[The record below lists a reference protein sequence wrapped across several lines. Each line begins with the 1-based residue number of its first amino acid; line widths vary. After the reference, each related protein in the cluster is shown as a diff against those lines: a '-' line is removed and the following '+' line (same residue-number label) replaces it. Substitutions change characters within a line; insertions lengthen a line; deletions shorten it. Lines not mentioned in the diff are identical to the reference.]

1 MYIWGNMKRFFVVS
15 AFSCVISIILTI
27 LFDLEI
33 AYVIALGILSIISGI
48 LLYIFKKKYFINI
61 ICFGIILILIS
72 NYSSGFARKEINNVK
87 VLYDKT
93 AKISASI
100 IEEPIDKQY
109 YHVCYVKT
117 SFIDAENTPQ
127 NVKIRLT
134 IYGDF
139 KADIYD
145 ELRAEVNFKKPN
157 KYIIKS
163 SYSDGYY
170 LSGVVN
176 DFEVVETSVKP
187 LYSKAVYLRNKINSL
202 FSKNDNYG
210 ISSAM
215 LIGNKDALSDE
226 FYKDIKKTGMSH
238 IMAVSGFHISII
250 CGSIMLLL
258 RKLKINRKY
267 SSIIGMASVITL
279 AAVSGFSGSILRA
292 GLMFFIIFCANLFSR
307 KADALNSLGFA
318 ITILLIYNPFNIYD
332 ISFLL
337 SSAGTLGIV
346 LLVPKFNEK
355 IEDKIPKNLLGKVL
369 YYFINIFFVSI
380 AASLFTM
387 PISLYYFGYSC
398 IISPIINIFVTIPA
412 YFIMISGLV
421 LLIFN
426 KIPILSDIIIFINNL
441 SCKIFKVIIE
451 TFADFKYIG
460 LESDD
465 IFLYVL
471 IMISI
476 ILFLLYKIFKSKKF
490 VSLILVITFV
500 ISCGGCL
507 FAQDFI
513 ELKTTKLTFIDS
525 QKSPCL
531 VINRGEHI
539 AVIGTGGSNQTYKS
553 IENVMASEFIDKI
566 DLLILPSD
574 NEEYHKSY
582 DLLIKNYNIKKVVT
596 HKDYRISDT
605 IKKYLEIEGI
615 NLTLWND
622 IDIKSIKNS
631 IGYDILINIDG
642 ETILFDV
649 NGEGYDSDYILTSK
663 PIEIFYKSELKT
675 SYIIFQEMNCAINS
689 SKVLTE
695 KGCNTALT
703 SGFGEIYATKYDEK
717 PLKFYR

>member
-215 LIGNKDALSDE
+215 LIGNKDA
-226 FYKDIKKTGMSH
+226 YKEQIAQMQALITEITDKSMNIQATEKRNKEALMSR
-238 IMAVSGFHISII
+238 MDMVK
-250 CGSIMLLL
+250 
-258 RKLKINRKY
+258 RE
-267 SSIIGMASVITL
+267 
-279 AAVSGFSGSILRA
+279 
-292 GLMFFIIFCANLFSR
+292 
-307 KADALNSLGFA
+307 
-318 ITILLIYNPFNIYD
+318 IYQ
-332 ISFLL
+332 
-337 SSAGTLGIV
+337 A
-346 LLVPKFNEK
+346 
-355 IEDKIPKNLLGKVL
+355 KN
-369 YYFINIFFVSI
+369 
-380 AASLFTM
+380 T
-387 PISLYYFGYSC
+387 
-398 IISPIINIFVTIPA
+398 
-412 YFIMISGLV
+412 
-421 LLIFN
+421 
-426 KIPILSDIIIFINNL
+426 
-441 SCKIFKVIIE
+441 
-451 TFADFKYIG
+451 
-460 LESDD
+460 
-465 IFLYVL
+465 
-471 IMISI
+471 
-476 ILFLLYKIFKSKKF
+476 
-490 VSLILVITFV
+490 
-500 ISCGGCL
+500 
-507 FAQDFI
+507 
-513 ELKTTKLTFIDS
+513 
-525 QKSPCL
+525 
-531 VINRGEHI
+531 
-539 AVIGTGGSNQTYKS
+539 
-553 IENVMASEFIDKI
+553 
-566 DLLILPSD
+566 
-574 NEEYHKSY
+574 
-582 DLLIKNYNIKKVVT
+582 KKVA
-596 HKDYRISDT
+596 
-605 IKKYLEIEGI
+605 
-615 NLTLWND
+615 
-622 IDIKSIKNS
+622 
-631 IGYDILINIDG
+631 
-642 ETILFDV
+642 
-649 NGEGYDSDYILTSK
+649 
-663 PIEIFYKSELKT
+663 T
-675 SYIIFQEMNCAINS
+675 SYYKNMNGLNYVEPQFMDR
-689 SKVLTE
+689 K
-695 KGCNTALT
+695 K
-703 SGFGEIYATKYDEK
+703 
-717 PLKFYR
+717 